1 MHIPSTQSQHTKH
14 PYLLFHVHKSQDIE
28 TDRCPPTDK
37 SIYKKNPSPG
47 LENSRDKFWL
57 NLFSD
62 LDFPKDMF
70 TLTKGE
76 ILS

>member
-1 MHIPSTQSQHTKH
+1 M
-14 PYLLFHVHKSQDIE
+14 E
-28 TDRCPPTDK
+28 TDKCPSTDK

-57 NLFSD
+57 NLFPD

-70 TLTKGE
+70 TLTKDE
-76 ILS
+76 ILR